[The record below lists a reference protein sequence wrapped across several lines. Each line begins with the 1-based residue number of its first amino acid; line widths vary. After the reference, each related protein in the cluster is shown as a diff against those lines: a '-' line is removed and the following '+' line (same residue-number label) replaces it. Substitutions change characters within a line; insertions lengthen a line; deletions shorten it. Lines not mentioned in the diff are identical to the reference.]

1 MTRLSCPNIPG
12 SGAEPRPALP
22 RFYPIF
28 DSADWV
34 ARALACGARLIQLR
48 IKDAPEDILRAEI
61 TRARDLARAHGA
73 ALVVNDHWRL
83 AIELGCDWLHLG
95 QGDLDDA
102 DLAAIRVAGL
112 RLGVS
117 THDEAELDRALAVGP
132 DYVALGPVW
141 PTILKQMK
149 WAPQGLDRVADWK
162 RRVGTVPL
170 VAIGGLT
177 PERGR
182 AALEAGADVVS
193 AVTDITLNPD
203 PERRMREWLAATAA
217 AGASRPRTPA
227 GYLDKEEGAE
237 R

>member
-1 MTRLSCPNIPG
+1 MS
-12 SGAEPRPALP
+12 LP

-34 ARALACGARLIQLR
+34 SRALAVGVRMIQLR
-48 IKDAPEDILRAEI
+48 MKDASDEALRAEI
-61 TRARDLARAHGA
+61 ARARDLARQAGA
-73 ALVVNDHWRL
+73 ILVVNDHWRL

-95 QGDLDDA
+95 QEDLDGA
-102 DLAAIRVAGL
+102 DLSAIRGAGL

-117 THDEAELDRALAVGP
+117 THDGAELDRALSVGP

-141 PTILKQMK
+141 PTILKKMP
-149 WAPQGLDRVADWK
+149 WAPQGLDRVAEWK
-162 RRVGTVPL
+162 RRVDAVPL

-182 AALEAGADVVS
+182 AALDAGADVVS

-203 PERRMREWLAATAA
+203 PEARMREWLRVTA
-217 AGASRPRTPA
+217 
-227 GYLDKEEGAE
+227 
-237 R
+237 